1 MEAILD
7 ALSNSQVAK
16 PLILTLTVYVLW
28 IVLFASS
35 SLPNDLPWIGR
46 DNSKAFSSLRATI
59 KSISRSRELLAEG
72 YQKYS
77 SKGKSYI
84 FPACDGP
91 SEILV
96 PKSSLRWLLE
106 QPDNVLS
113 AAEYHS
119 ESLGGDY
126 NFLDKYILEDPFQ
139 DHVIYRSLT
148 RNLQS
153 VIPEV
158 WDELASTFEDTW
170 GTDRKAWK
178 AIPLMDSMMTFVGRA
193 SNRMLVGAPVCQ
205 NKEYLAN
212 MMKYTTDV
220 VVNGAILRV
229 LPKFLH
235 PVIGR
240 LLSLRNQWHYSRTA
254 KYTIPIIEER
264 LRHMER
270 KRNDPTYDWEQPSD
284 YITWHI
290 NLAIAENNS
299 IEMDPIM
306 ISRRLM
312 PINFA
317 AIHTTTITITNAV
330 IDILSTSAS
339 KGVLE
344 GLQEEIE
351 HAYAACNGVWT
362 KASLATLVRTDSAI
376 RESMRVSNFMT
387 RNAMRKVMP
396 AGGVTNPT
404 EKWTAPQGAYIGID
418 MHSIHHD
425 PEIYPSPNEY
435 DAFRFSRAREEASA
449 SSGDALDKMKKTE
462 SMSTTSGDF
471 LSFSHGR
478 HACPGRFFVV
488 YELKMLLAFMLLN
501 YEVEPLSQRPQN
513 KWIGGNV
520 VPPSEL
526 SIRVKRKA

>member
-1 MEAILD
+1 M
-7 ALSNSQVAK
+7 AK
-16 PLILTLTVYVLW
+16 SKRTDRS
-28 IVLFASS
+28 FA
-35 SLPNDLPWIGR
+35 NVG
-46 DNSKAFSSLRATI
+46 
-59 KSISRSRELLAEG
+59 
-72 YQKYS
+72 QQYS

-91 SEILV
+91 QEILV

-113 AAEYHS
+113 AAEYHH

-126 NFLDKYILEDPFQ
+126 NFLDRYILEDAFHE
-139 DHVIYRSLT
+139 HVIYRSLT

-158 WDELASTFEDTW
+158 WDELGSTFEDTW
-170 GTDRKAWK
+170 GTDHKVWK
-178 AIPLMDSMMTFVGRA
+178 EVPLMDSMMNLVGRA
-193 SNRMLVGAPVCQ
+193 SNRMLVGAPACR
-205 NKEYLAN
+205 NKEYLSN

-220 VVNGAILRV
+220 VINGAILRV
-229 LPKFLH
+229 LPRFLH

-240 LLSLRNQWHYSRTA
+240 ILSLRNQWHYSRTA
-254 KYTIPIIEER
+254 KYTIPLIQER

-270 KRNDPTYDWEQPSD
+270 KRNDPSYDWKQPSD
-284 YITWHI
+284 YITWQI
-290 NLAIAENNS
+290 NLAIAENKS
-299 IEMDPIM
+299 IEMDPVM

-339 KGVLE
+339 QGVLE

-351 HAYAACNGVWT
+351 QAYAACNGVWT
-362 KASLATLVRTDSAI
+362 KASLAMLVRTDSAI

-387 RNAMRKVMP
+387 RNVLRRVMS
-396 AGGVTNPT
+396 AGGITHPVEN
-404 EKWTAPQGAYIGID
+404 WTAPQGSYIGID

-425 PEIYPSPNEY
+425 PEIYPSPVEY

-449 SSGDALDKMKKTE
+449 SAEDALDKMKKTE
-462 SMSTTSGDF
+462 TMSTTSGDF
-471 LSFSHGR
+471 LTFSHGR
-478 HACPGRFFVV
+478 HAWYVSFP
-488 YELKMLLAFMLLN
+488 LLFLL
-501 YEVEPLSQRPQN
+501 L
-513 KWIGGNV
+513 
-520 VPPSEL
+520 
-526 SIRVKRKA
+526 